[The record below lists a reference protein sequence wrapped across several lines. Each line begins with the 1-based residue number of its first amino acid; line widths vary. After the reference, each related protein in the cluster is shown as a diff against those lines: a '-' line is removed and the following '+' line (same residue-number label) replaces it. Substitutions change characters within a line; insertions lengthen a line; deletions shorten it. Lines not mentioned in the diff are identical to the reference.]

1 MLSSISWINKISAE
15 KLFIISNCNDIIQYV
30 LYGCSLQRSLSKEDD
45 IKRKYEAQ
53 LQKACTENA
62 ALMEKLESTLQERNI
77 AAEELNEMVK
87 ERNAFALQAQQEF
100 ERAER

>member
-1 MLSSISWINKISAE
+1 M
-15 KLFIISNCNDIIQYV
+15 
-30 LYGCSLQRSLSKEDD
+30 
-45 IKRKYEAQ
+45 
-53 LQKACTENA
+53 
-62 ALMEKLESTLQERNI
+62 MEKLESTLQERNI